1 MSNHIYI
8 ELVLLADLFIMAV
21 YAYLLFRKVV
31 MYKKA
36 LEREKKTASNMARG
50 NIALRDQIEQLT
62 KRLAAAG
69 VKACDL
75 EPVKPRVPVERVRT

>member
-1 MSNHIYI
+1 MNHIYI
-8 ELVLLADLFIMAV
+8 ELVLLADLMIMAV

-50 NIALRDQIEQLT
+50 NIALRDQIEALT

-75 EPVKPRVPVERVRT
+75 EPVRPKAPAIRNRT

>member
-1 MSNHIYI
+1 MNHIYI
-8 ELVLLADLFIMAV
+8 ELVLLADLMIMAI

-75 EPVKPRVPVERVRT
+75 EPVRPKAPAIRNRT